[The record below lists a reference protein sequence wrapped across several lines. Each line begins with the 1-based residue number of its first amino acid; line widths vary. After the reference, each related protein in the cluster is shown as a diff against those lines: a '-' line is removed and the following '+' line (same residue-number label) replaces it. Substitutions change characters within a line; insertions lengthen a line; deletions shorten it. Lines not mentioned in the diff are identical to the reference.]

1 MQHDLCTV
9 VPVLLKILH
18 DNAEKGQQFVLGSSS
33 TLCTFVMSWK
43 SCSFTFSSC
52 GCTVISHP
60 SIPFFRLCFI
70 SRSVCLKYIRKHQ
83 WPLHRSPPSFN
94 SHSPQTI
101 TERPPLRAFYSF
113 LPQCLQKTHKGLYSA
128 SNKPQRRGE
137 EEESSPCSGQCRGSE
152 LRHKQYFHDFR
163 FQAIALGS
171 IEDRIHNTAR
181 RE

>member
-1 MQHDLCTV
+1 M

-43 SCSFTFSSC
+43 SCSFTFSFLRVYC
-52 GCTVISHP
+52 YFTPIY
-60 SIPFFRLCFI
+60 PFL
-70 SRSVCLKYIRKHQ
+70 SSLLHLKKCLLEVLYIRKHQ
-83 WPLHRSPPSFN
+83 WPLHLSPPSFN
-94 SHSPQTI
+94 SHSPLTI
-101 TERPPLRAFYSF
+101 TERPPLGAFYSF

-128 SNKPQRRGE
+128 STKPQRRRE
-137 EEESSPCSGQCRGSE
+137 EEESSPCSGQCPGSE
-152 LRHKQYFHDFR
+152 LRHIQYFHDFR